1 MNLIEVRDVKKYY
14 DDRVVVNGLSFEVK
28 KGEVFGLLGPNGA
41 GKTTTISMMSAQ
53 LEMSS
58 GTILVNGLDNR
69 TDSFKVKS
77 IVGIVPQ
84 DISLYSVL
92 SANDNLKFFG
102 ALYGLKR
109 KELKKKVGWILDL
122 VGLTDRANEPIKNY
136 SGGMKRR
143 INIAAALLHSPEI
156 VFMDEP
162 TVGIDPQSRNRIYE
176 LIQTLKEQGMT
187 IIYTTH
193 YMEEA
198 TMLCDRIAIVDNG
211 ELIEYGTT
219 EELIAKVHGG
229 ILELIMESEEEI
241 ISIIN
246 AISNLSCIIS
256 VYPSDNRVS
265 IIINDAQEAFG
276 TIMQRLKEKS
286 IHVVGMNMKPP
297 TLETLFIHLTG
308 KDLRE

>member
-1 MNLIEVRDVKKYY
+1 MNLIEVRDLKKQY
-14 DDRVVVNGLSFEVK
+14 DDKMVVNGLNFDVR

-53 LEMSS
+53 LKPSS
-58 GTILVNGLDNR
+58 GTIRVAGLDAHEEA
-69 TDSFKVKS
+69 FKVKS

-84 DISLYSVL
+84 DIALYSVL
-92 SANDNLKFFG
+92 NAYDNLKFFG

-109 KELKKKVGWILDL
+109 KVLNEKIDWILGL
-122 VGLTDRANEPIKNY
+122 VGLKDRAKEPIEDY

-143 INIAAALLHSPEI
+143 INIAAALLHSPEV

-176 LIQTLKEQGMT
+176 LIQTLKAQGMT

-211 ELIEYGTT
+211 EMIEYGTT
-219 EELIAKVHGG
+219 DELIAKIHGG
-229 ILELIMESEEEI
+229 ILELTAESEEQVTLMIEALMDLSGI
-241 ISIIN
+241 ISIH
-246 AISNLSCIIS
+246 
-256 VYPSDNRVS
+256 PEGNRIS
-265 IIINDAQEAFG
+265 IIIEDVQEAFVA
-276 TIMQRLKEKS
+276 IMQRMKES
-286 IHVVGMNMKPP
+286 DIQVLGMNMKPP

-308 KDLRE
+308 KELRE